1 MSLTS
6 TQKAQLTKMNRAAQN
21 VELGTL
27 IGNMAANSVVTGSAL
42 VVTTPQMSASA
53 VVIATGRT
61 GVIGSIINWTR
72 SGSHMGPVKV
82 VNSGSNLTVTSAC
95 ATWAFTAGDTV
106 AWVCF

>member
-1 MSLTS
+1 MSISTS
-6 TQKAQLTKMNRAAQN
+6 QKAKLNKMNRAAKD
-21 VELGTL
+21 VSLGDL
-27 IGNMAANSVVTGSAL
+27 VQQMAQNSVVTGSAL

-95 ATWAFTAGDTV
+95 ATWAFTTGDTV
-106 AWVCF
+106 SWIAF